1 MTHLLGTRGK
11 KGGLVVR
18 RGSDWATRPDGI
30 DTMRMAVR
38 VEDVDDATGTFE
50 GWGCIFGVED
60 SYGTTFQP
68 GCFTQGGLDEAAYPL
83 LAMHNPNVPL
93 GTFTAEEREEGLWI
107 AGQYDPTVDGQA
119 WRARALSGSA
129 PELSVG
135 FIWRNSDPDD
145 EDLITDARLVETSQ
159 ITLRMA
165 AVPGAMLS
173 AVRTMEEGDTYP
185 DPDPEA
191 VRRAH
196 ALLALRLVEA

>member
-18 RGSDWATRPDGI
+18 RGSDWATRPEGVS
-30 DTMRMAVR
+30 MRMAVR
-38 VEDVDDATGTFE
+38 VENADEGTGEFE

-68 GCFTQGGLDEAAYPL
+68 GCFAAGGLDEAAYPL

-93 GTFTAEEREEGLWI
+93 GTFTAEERDLGLWI
-107 AGQYDPTVDGQA
+107 AGQYDPTPDGQA

-173 AVRTMEEGDTYP
+173 AVRTEEEYP